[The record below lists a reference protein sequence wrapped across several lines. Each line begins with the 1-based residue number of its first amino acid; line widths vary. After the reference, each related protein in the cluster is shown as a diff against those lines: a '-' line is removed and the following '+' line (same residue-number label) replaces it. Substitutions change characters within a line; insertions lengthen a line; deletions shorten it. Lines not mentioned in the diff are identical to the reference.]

1 MRRPWY
7 PLKERAT
14 EVGGTNPLH
23 SIDKM
28 AASDMDGWRAGEV
41 ITWPA
46 VACSLA
52 TSKDVSCL

>member
-7 PLKERAT
+7 PLKERTT

-28 AASDMDGWRAGEV
+28 AASDVDGWRAGEV

-52 TSKDVSCL
+52 M